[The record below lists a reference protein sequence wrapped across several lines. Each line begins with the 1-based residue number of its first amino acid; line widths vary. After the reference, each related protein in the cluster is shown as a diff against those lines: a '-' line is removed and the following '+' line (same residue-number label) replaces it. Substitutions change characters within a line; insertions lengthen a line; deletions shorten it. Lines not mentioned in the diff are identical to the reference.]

1 MTWLRVGTTISW
13 RYVLLRP
20 IGRGGVSVVYQAI
33 DVATARACA
42 VKLLAPAAA
51 GDARARDGIR
61 REAMITQRLRH
72 PSVPRVYDV
81 GELSLADG
89 STSSYV
95 VMELL
100 VGQVLTAR
108 LADGP
113 LRWPAAVRTAA
124 TVADVLAVAHRRGV
138 VHRDLTPG
146 NVMLTESGAKVI
158 DFGLA
163 TVVDS
168 AGFDGQRSAARWIS
182 GPRRPELPANPHGG
196 AGRPADDVYALGVL
210 LYTMVTGQSP
220 YPSASPGSPTTGL
233 RFSALAP
240 TPVLTVSGLPRSVA
254 DLCRACMSKQPDSRP
269 TSSEAA
275 FALWDLVDRHAA
287 QPAVDQRSG
296 QDRQV
301 AGLWA
306 ASPVADSPTAAP
318 FCAVAG

>member
-20 IGRGGVSVVYQAI
+20 IGWGGVSVVYQAI
-33 DVATARACA
+33 DVVTARACA

-81 GELSLADG
+81 GELPLTDG

-100 VGQVLTAR
+100 VGQQLTAR

-113 LRWPAAVRTAA
+113 LPWTEAVRTAA

-146 NVMLTESGAKVI
+146 NVMLTKGGVKVI

-163 TVVDS
+163 TVTDG
-168 AGFDGQRSAARWIS
+168 AGPELRRSVPRWIS
-182 GPRRPELPANPHGG
+182 APRRPELPAHPHGG
-196 AGRPADDVYALGVL
+196 AGRPGDDVYALGVL
-210 LYTMVTGQSP
+210 LYTMVTGRSP
-220 YPSASPGSPTTGL
+220 YPSATPGSPTTGL

-240 TPVLTVSGLPRSVA
+240 TPVLAVAGLPRSVA
-254 DLCRACMSKQPDSRP
+254 DLCRACMSKQPESRP

-275 FALWDLVDRHAA
+275 FALWDLC
-287 QPAVDQRSG
+287 
-296 QDRQV
+296 
-301 AGLWA
+301 LLYT
-306 ASPVADSPTAAP
+306 SPSPRDS
-318 FCAVAG
+318 